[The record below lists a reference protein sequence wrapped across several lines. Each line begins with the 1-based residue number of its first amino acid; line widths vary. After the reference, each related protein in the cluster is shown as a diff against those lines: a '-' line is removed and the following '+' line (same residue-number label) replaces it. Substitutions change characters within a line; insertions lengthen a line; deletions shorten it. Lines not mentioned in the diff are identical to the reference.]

1 MKAITRIIIALA
13 IAVVIIAG
21 VFVAL
26 YFIKTDKKRAKYTSI
41 SMEEAKK
48 IFATP
53 GDYIIL
59 DVRTAGEYANGHIP
73 GAINV
78 ANEKIGDKKPEEL
91 PDTDQFIYVY
101 CRTGHRSKL
110 ASAKLAKLGYTN
122 VIEFGGIMSWDGKI
136 EK

>member
-1 MKAITRIIIALA
+1 MKVITKIIIAVT

-21 VFVAL
+21 VFIAL
-26 YFIKTDKKRAKYTSI
+26 YFIKTDKKRAIYTSI

-59 DVRTAGEYANGHIP
+59 DVRTAGEYAKGHIP
-73 GAINV
+73 GVINV
-78 ANEKIGDKKPEEL
+78 SNEKIGDKKPAEL
-91 PDTDQFIYVY
+91 PDTDQVIYVY
-101 CRTGHRSKL
+101 CLSGHRSKL

-122 VIEFGGIMSWDGKI
+122 VIEFGGIMSWDGET